1 MSATK
6 TPQSLRSINGRLYL
20 PDGEIFRLR
29 ALLWLAMMVLLL
41 IPMATLLDVSVAR
54 WFDGDPISRDLRG
67 GLDLMRVF
75 SDGSGVVLILF
86 AIFLMAPQ
94 CRWHLPRL
102 AVMALGAG
110 ALATLAKMFA
120 LRPRPSGI
128 NLDVA
133 SMDAAWIWKF
143 DYSLSQ
149 IAAFDASTRSFPSG
163 NVATATAIAV
173 GLWFIFPR
181 GRILF
186 AMITCGTALQRMA
199 SGAHFPSDVLGG
211 CVAGLLWG
219 YVCLSDRMLGNLFD
233 KMSPSEA
240 HQMPLT
246 VRDWQV
252 ESSVAVA
259 GQTPTAETDPG
270 ETQTPNHRAA

>member
-1 MSATK
+1 MSVTR
-6 TPQSLRSINGRLYL
+6 TPKSLRSINGRLYL

-41 IPMATLLDVSVAR
+41 IPMATLMDVSVAR

-163 NVATATAIAV
+163 NVATATALAV

-211 CVAGLLWG
+211 CVAGLVWG

-233 KMSPSEA
+233 KMSPSET
-240 HQMPLT
+240 HQAPIHAS
-246 VRDWQV
+246 DWQV
-252 ESSVAVA
+252 EPSLSVVSEAPVA
-259 GQTPTAETDPG
+259 EAETESEQTPSR
-270 ETQTPNHRAA
+270 RAA